1 MCNSLLEL
9 KKEDANAQLKVIQ
22 FFATKWTI
30 IYYNKL
36 LSKIA
41 QLF

>member
-30 IYYNKL
+30 IYYNKYREL

-41 QLF
+41 